1 MLKIIYN
8 NLTIDLCTQERYVKY
23 LPQQNRFIDVK
34 KYLANA
40 ILGSDNN
47 TVYHLFGTQY
57 NFPNEIKT
65 VEVYSITQEEFD
77 KLQATVMLE
86 NSQETINLKKE
97 VDELKGLVNQQNTL
111 IQQLLERLS

>member
-1 MLKIIYN
+1 MVKIVHN
-8 NLTIDLCTQERYVKY
+8 NLVIDLCVQGRYLKY
-23 LPQQNRFIDVK
+23 LPQQKRFVEVK

-65 VEVYSITQEEFD
+65 VEVYPINQEEFD
-77 KLQATVMLE
+77 KLRASTLLE
-86 NSQETINLKKE
+86 TSQETISLKKE
-97 VDELKGLVNQQNTL
+97 VEDLKTMITQQNLL
-111 IQQLLERLS
+111 IQQLLQKLT